1 MTVKE
6 VLKMEYI
13 NAFWVGGLICVVGQ
27 ILIDKTK
34 LTPARILTGFVVA
47 GVILGAVGLYEPL
60 AEFAGAGASV
70 PISGFGYL
78 MSDGVK
84 EAIKTDGALGILT
97 GGLTSAAGGIT
108 AAIFFGLVAAFL
120 TKSKDK

>member
-1 MTVKE
+1 MKE
-6 VLKMEYI
+6 VFKMEYI